1 MAKNKDKGVS
11 LAKGPV
17 AITGIILLAA
27 GILGFVFAGNSFS
40 ASPVDGT
47 AQGDTFLGFEANG
60 WTNLLLIGAGALLL
74 FGSPLHWA
82 AKSLSLIVGLVLGA
96 ASVIALADGDDVFGI
111 FAANGPT
118 KLLLGA
124 AAALL
129 IVLALLPRV
138 GGGKKR
144 KDDDHIPP
152 RRERVVERDTVRS
165 ERRPEPAPVRPTRD
179 TSRETVRD
187 SGPVRP
193 ARVTDAEVT
202 ERHSGAERDLDADR
216 EYERGLR
223 DGTSRDSGGGT
234 GARSPRP

>member
-74 FGSPLHWA
+74 FGSPMHWA

-96 ASVIALADGDDVFGI
+96 ASVIALVDGDDVFGI

-138 GGGKKR
+138 GKKKK

-152 RRERVVERDTVRS
+152 RRERVVEREPS
-165 ERRPEPAPVRPTRD
+165 RPVARDPEPARPAPVRSTRD
-179 TSRETVRD
+179 G
-187 SGPVRP
+187 GPVEP
-193 ARVTDAEVT
+193 ARVTDAKVT
-202 ERHSGAERDLDADR
+202 ERYEGAERNLDADT

-223 DGTSRDSGGGT
+223 DGSSGDGST
-234 GARSPRP
+234 GARTPRR